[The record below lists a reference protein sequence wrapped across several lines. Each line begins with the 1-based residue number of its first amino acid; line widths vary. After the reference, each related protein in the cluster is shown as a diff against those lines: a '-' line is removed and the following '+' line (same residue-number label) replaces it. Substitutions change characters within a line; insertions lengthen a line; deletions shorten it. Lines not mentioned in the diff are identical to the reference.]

1 MTEGGGAPRFVAD
14 HMLGSL
20 ARWLRMMGYDTVYD
34 KSLDDPGI
42 ANLARAESRFILT
55 RDRELA
61 KEPGA
66 LMIEADD
73 LDSQLKAIAEK
84 YGLKFHD
91 DLIRCSACNGELADL
106 DKAQAK
112 DVRARGR
119 VREQREVLEMLEVRQ
134 GLLEGHAL
142 ARHNGQVSQAQPSLV
157 S

>member
-1 MTEGGGAPRFVAD
+1 VTEGSGTPRFVAD

-20 ARWLRMMGYDTVYD
+20 ARWLRIMGYDTVYD

-73 LDSQLKAIAEK
+73 LDLQLKAIAEK

-91 DLIRCSACNGELADL
+91 NLFRCSACNGELADL

-112 DVRARGR
+112 ESVP
-119 VREQREVLEMLEVRQ
+119 
-134 GLLEGHAL
+134 EGAFANNEKFWKCSKCGKVYWKGTHWHGIMDRFRKL
-142 ARHNGQVSQAQPSLV
+142 SLV
-157 S
+157 

>member
-1 MTEGGGAPRFVAD
+1 MTDGGGTPRFVAD

-20 ARWLRMMGYDTVYD
+20 ARWLRIMGYDTVYD

-73 LDSQLKAIAEK
+73 LDLQLKAIAEK

-91 DLIRCSACNGELADL
+91 NLFRCSACNGELATL

-112 DVRARGR
+112 DSVP
-119 VREQREVLEMLEVRQ
+119 
-134 GLLEGHAL
+134 EGAFENNEKFWKCSKCGKVYWKGTHWHGIMDRFRKL
-142 ARHNGQVSQAQPSLV
+142 SLV
-157 S
+157 

>member
-1 MTEGGGAPRFVAD
+1 VTEGAGTPRFVAD

-20 ARWLRMMGYDTVYD
+20 ARWLRIMGYDTVYD
-34 KSLDDPGI
+34 KSLDDAGI
-42 ANLARAESRFILT
+42 ASLARAESRFILT
-55 RDRELA
+55 RDREVA

-73 LDSQLKAIAEK
+73 LDLQIKAIAEK

-112 DVRARGR
+112 ESVPEGAFANNEKFWKCSKCGKVYWKGTHWRGIMDR
-119 VREQREVLEMLEVRQ
+119 FRRL
-134 GLLEGHAL
+134 
-142 ARHNGQVSQAQPSLV
+142 SLV
-157 S
+157 

>member
-1 MTEGGGAPRFVAD
+1 MTEVGGTPRFVAD

-20 ARWLRMMGYDTVYD
+20 ARWLRIMGYDTVYD

-73 LDSQLKAIAEK
+73 LDLQLKAIAEK

-91 DLIRCSACNGELADL
+91 DLIRCSACNGDLADL

-112 DVRARGR
+112 ESVP
-119 VREQREVLEMLEVRQ
+119 
-134 GLLEGHAL
+134 EGAFENNDKFWKCLKCGKVYWKGTHWHGIMDRFRRL
-142 ARHNGQVSQAQPSLV
+142 SLV
-157 S
+157 

>member
-1 MTEGGGAPRFVAD
+1 VTEGGGTSRFVAD

-20 ARWLRMMGYDTVYD
+20 ARWLRIMGYDTVYD

-73 LDSQLKAIAEK
+73 LDLQLKAIAEK

-112 DVRARGR
+112 ESVPEGA
-119 VREQREVLEMLEVRQ
+119 LENNEKFWKCSKCGKVYWKGTHWHGIMDRFRRL
-134 GLLEGHAL
+134 
-142 ARHNGQVSQAQPSLV
+142 SLV
-157 S
+157 

>member
-1 MTEGGGAPRFVAD
+1 MTEGGGTPRFVAD

-20 ARWLRMMGYDTVYD
+20 ARWLRIMGYDTVYD

-73 LDSQLKAIAEK
+73 LDLQLKAIAEK

-91 DLIRCSACNGELADL
+91 DLIRCSACNGDLADL

-112 DVRARGR
+112 ESVP
-119 VREQREVLEMLEVRQ
+119 
-134 GLLEGHAL
+134 EGAFENNDKFWKCSKCGKVYWKGTHWHGIMDRFRRL
-142 ARHNGQVSQAQPSLV
+142 SLV
-157 S
+157 